1 MPGKINPY
9 IAGAPVLESR
19 MFFGREDVFSW
30 IERSL
35 SGKFVDHI
43 LVLHGQRRVGK
54 TSVLKHLGNRLPK
67 RYIPIFIDLQGRV
80 STTLPRFLWW
90 LSREITRAL
99 DLPKPDRELFEED
112 PDYFE
117 TQFLPQV
124 EEKLGS
130 DVLLFTFDE
139 FDTLETTSAQEG
151 LALPFMAILK
161 RLMDHRK
168 LNFIFSIGSSGRK
181 LENMQAAYTGFFKQA
196 LYRKISFLSESDARD
211 LVTKPVEGILQFKL
225 DAVDRIYEITSGH
238 PYFIQLI
245 CHELFSVCQ
254 KSDNWQVSKSGV
266 EDILDAVIERGTVNL
281 KFVWDEASELEKWV
295 LASLAQFDSGADL
308 GTLGKFLKDHKV
320 RFIHQDLE
328 SAVLRLREKDVLASG
343 NRFVIFLM
351 KLWLIQNRSI
361 EQVRE
366 ELTAINPIVS
376 RLLQVGH
383 EYLDQGE
390 LDKAVDSFEEA
401 LGAEEDNLEVR
412 MGLAAAHMA
421 REDYGRA
428 GAEYEEVLALYPE
441 DVAAQSGYC
450 DAYLA
455 LGSVRFAMGRLD
467 EAEYAYQQVLKIS
480 PKHSDG
486 RARMARLYHHRA
498 VAAISGGEDVAL
510 DQARKAL
517 EFTPRDPGLQA
528 SVRELEALAAG
539 KLEIMG
545 VLFAWGQRAK
555 ENEHWGDAADL
566 LSAYQRLKGGDETIL
581 SLLADIREKAH
592 AEQLSSLRAQA
603 ERMERLGEYDEAI
616 FALNKYLSLEPEDA
630 DQIPERIKNLKTARK
645 QAQLREG
652 RADAKPFWKRPLVW
666 FSFAAVAVFSLLL
679 FIPNSP
685 FRAALA
691 PEQEIVE
698 RIVVATAVPTTMPT
712 PTPEP
717 LPYQWS
723 RINSAQFLERDQ
735 ITDLAIHPTDRD
747 VLYASMRTSGIYKT
761 INGGT
766 SWQPAFEGIKNT
778 QVLSLAI
785 DPQDPD
791 ILYAGTS
798 LGGVYKTEDGGHTWY
813 SAFKEL
819 QQYGSWEGI
828 SEVLM
833 DSNDDSHL
841 YYANGFN
848 LYETLNAGET
858 WSLLGGRQTGS
869 CPSDSID
876 ILLDP
881 SNGYLYTTVYE
892 FNTYDGCDAGVYRS
906 KDGGEKWDL
915 LFEAQIDFNGLFMN
929 PDHGEKIY
937 AMAHGDQQTL
947 YGSSNSG
954 ETWEEYCKGCTP
966 LGVDENGEII
976 IHSRGKL
983 LRSINGTSQWE
994 TFMQLPENFS
1004 GQGIIVFNPHEPDSW
1019 YFGSN
1024 GLKIAHNGGKT
1035 TSEIS
1040 SGLGATAFNIY
1051 IDKKDNAVMYAH
1063 DRGSVYRS
1071 LDGGSSMENLN
1082 IYSEG
1087 GFNQGGYFLNNE
1099 DTGGITTISGAG
1111 DSLKVSSFGD
1121 DLEETYT
1128 LNPPEGDKSCGI
1140 VCSIHPANPDL
1151 LCLVYQGHPAQ
1162 IFLSPD
1168 KGITWQES
1176 INDTQIFLP
1185 VFHFSKINA
1194 DRIYIVANTNVIFS
1208 QDGGKY
1214 WEDCAPEFTN
1224 QSFFWYSDS
1233 PTNAAVH
1240 PENEDWLMV
1249 ATLGNGVYILEDNC
1263 KAAKISNQG
1272 LKSLFVYSL
1281 VIDPNDPKIIYA
1293 GTGGGAF
1300 ISLNGGE
1307 EWREIND
1314 GLLGANLVF
1323 SLAMDSQSNVYAS
1336 TPYGI
1341 FKLEDK

>member
-1 MPGKINPY
+1 MPDKINPY

-43 LVLHGQRRVGK
+43 LVIHGQRRVGK

-117 TQFLPQV
+117 NQFLPQV

-139 FDTLETTSAQEG
+139 FDTLENTSAQEG

-211 LVTKPVEGILQFKL
+211 LVTKPVEGVVQFEL
-225 DAVDRIYEITSGH
+225 DAVDRIHEITSGH

-254 KSDNWQVSKSGV
+254 KVNKWKVSKTDV
-266 EDILDAVIERGTVNL
+266 EGILDAVIERGTVNL

-295 LASLAQFDSGADL
+295 LATLPQFEDGADL
-308 GTLGKFLKDHKV
+308 ATLEKFLKDQKV
-320 RFIHQDLE
+320 RFVHQDLE

-343 NRFVIFLM
+343 NRFVIYLM

-366 ELTAINPIVS
+366 ELTAVNPIVS

-390 LDKAVDSFEEA
+390 LEKAVDSFEEA

-428 GAEYEEVLALYPE
+428 GAEYEEVLTLYPE

-455 LGSVRFAMGRLD
+455 LGDVRFAMGRLD

-486 RARMARLYHHRA
+486 RGHMARLYHHRA

-510 DQARKAL
+510 EQARKAL
-517 EFTPRDPGLQA
+517 EFTPRDAGLQV
-528 SVRELEALAAG
+528 SVRELETLADG
-539 KLEIMG
+539 KGEIRD
-545 VLFAWGQRAK
+545 VLLSWGQRAR
-555 ENEHWGDAADL
+555 ENKRWGDAADL
-566 LSAYQRLKGGDETIL
+566 LSAYQRLKGADESAL
-581 SLLADIREKAH
+581 SLLSDIREKAH
-592 AEQLSSLRAQA
+592 TEQLASLQAQA

-616 FALNKYLSLEPEDA
+616 FALNQYLSLAPQDA
-630 DQIPERIKNLKTARK
+630 DQILERIKQLKAARK
-645 QAQLREG
+645 QAQLKEG
-652 RADAKPFWKRPLVW
+652 RADAKPFWKQPLAWVG
-666 FSFAAVAVFSLLL
+666 FAAVAVLSVMLL
-679 FIPNSP
+679 IPNSP
-685 FRAALA
+685 LRMAIA
-691 PEQEIVE
+691 PKQEVVE
-698 RIVVATAVPTTMPT
+698 KIVVATPVPT
-712 PTPEP
+712 PTSEP

-723 RINSAQFLERDQ
+723 RINSTQFLQRDE

-747 VLYASMRTSGIYKT
+747 VLFASMRHSGIYKT
-761 INGGT
+761 INGGV
-766 SWQPAFEGIKNT
+766 SWQPAFEGINNT

-785 DPQDPD
+785 DPEDPD
-791 ILYAGTS
+791 VLYAGVS
-798 LGGVYKTEDGGHTWY
+798 LDDVYKTEDSGQSWHPANNGINQGEGGAV
-813 SAFKEL
+813 SK
-819 QQYGSWEGI
+819 
-828 SEVLM
+828 VLM
-833 DSNDDSHL
+833 DPIDHNHL
-841 YYANGFN
+841 YYSNGFE
-848 LYETLNAGET
+848 LYESANAGES
-858 WSLLGGRQTGS
+858 WSHLGGMSMGT
-869 CPSDSID
+869 CPGAFID

-881 SNGYLYTTVYE
+881 SNGFLYTAVHAGQY
-892 FNTYDGCDAGVYRS
+892 GCDAGVYRS
-906 KDGGEKWDL
+906 KDGGKNWDL
-915 LFEAQIDFNGLFMN
+915 LLQAPIQFHGGLYMN
-929 PDHGEKIY
+929 PDHGDKIY
-937 AMAHGDQQTL
+937 ANTRDPEGL
-947 YGSSNSG
+947 YGSSDSG
-954 ETWEEYCKGCTP
+954 ETWEKYCEDCRP
-966 LGVDENGEII
+966 IGVDENGEII
-976 IHSRGKL
+976 IDSRGKL
-983 LRSINGTSQWE
+983 LRSIIGTSQWE

-1004 GQGIIVFNPHEPDSW
+1004 GSVFIVFNPHQPDSW
-1019 YFGSN
+1019 YFGSHD
-1024 GLKIAHNGGKT
+1024 LRITHDGGKT
-1035 TSEIS
+1035 NSEIS

-1051 IDKKDNAVMYAH
+1051 IDKKDNAVMYAQIPL
-1063 DRGSVYRS
+1063 SEQTYRS
-1071 LDGGSSMENLN
+1071 LDGGISMDYFD
-1082 IYSEG
+1082 IYPEDHYG
-1087 GFNQGGYFLNNE
+1087 KNGLILNNE
-1099 DTGGITTISGAG
+1099 DIGGITAISVAG
-1111 DSLKVSSFGD
+1111 SGLRISKFGVD
-1121 DLEETYT
+1121 WEETYT
-1128 LNPPEGDKSCGI
+1128 LNFPEGLKSNEEI
-1140 VCSIHPANPDL
+1140 VFTSHPANPDL
-1151 LCLVYQGHPAQ
+1151 LFLADAGIEAGR
-1162 IFLSPD
+1162 IFYSID
-1168 KGITWQES
+1168 KGITWQE
-1176 INDTQIFLP
+1176 ILKNNWVDGAFLHVP
-1185 VFHFSKINA
+1185 EINA
-1194 DRIYIVANTNVIFS
+1194 DRIYWVNAGIVIFS
-1208 QDGGKY
+1208 QDGGKS
-1214 WEDCAPEFTN
+1214 WKECTHL
-1224 QSFFWYSDS
+1224 SFLNTLS

-1240 PENEDWLMV
+1240 PDNEDWLMV
-1249 ATLGNGVYILEDNC
+1249 ATMGNGVYIFENDCLTPRFS
-1263 KAAKISNQG
+1263 KQG
-1272 LKSLFVYSL
+1272 LKSLFVNSI
-1281 VIDPNDPKIIYA
+1281 VIDPNNPETIYV
-1293 GTGGGAF
+1293 GTDGGAF

-1307 EWREIND
+1307 EWREING

-1323 SLAMDSQSNVYAS
+1323 SIAVDSQSNVYAS

-1341 FKLEDK
+1341 FILEEK